1 PLSILNRW
9 SNPFIWY
16 PFLSTAEENDI
27 RCYSCDDCT
36 IQEPTIVKCD
46 AKNGLD
52 LNALSYNPTY
62 PILTPST
69 PQWNANPWNPII
81 TPPPLNGGGNQF
93 YPWDPLLTPPP
104 LVGDNNGGAWYPGY
118 PVYTLP
124 PLNGGGNQ
132 FYPWDPLLTPPPLVG
147 GNNGGIWYQGYP
159 VYTLPPLNGGGNQFY
174 PWDPLL
180 TPPPLVGG
188 NNGGAWYPGYPVYT
202 LPPLNGGGN
211 PWDPLLT
218 PPPIYY
224 PWGKANGPNKG
235 NKKRFVCATIRSKG
249 KDQEVDTVHR
259 RGCAEIE
266 GYAVGVCDQTQI
278 PVPEGGISSCRVCGH
293 SLCNE

>member
-1 PLSILNRW
+1 MKFTIVQCFVILVAVV
-9 SNPFIWY
+9 
-16 PFLSTAEENDI
+16 STYAEENDI

-36 IQEPTIVKCD
+36 KQAPTIVKCD

-62 PILTPST
+62 PVLTPST
-69 PQWNANPWNPII
+69 PPWNANPWDPLL

-104 LVGDNNGGAWYPGY
+104 LVGGNNGGVWYPGY

-147 GNNGGIWYQGYP
+147 GNNGGVWYPGYP

-180 TPPPLVGG
+180 TPPP
-188 NNGGAWYPGYPVYT
+188 
-202 LPPLNGGGN
+202 
-211 PWDPLLT
+211 
-218 PPPIYY
+218 IYY
-224 PWGKANGPNKG
+224 PWGKAKAPSKG
-235 NKKRFVCATIRSKG
+235 MAKRFVCATIRSKG

-266 GYAVGVCDQTQI
+266 GYAVGVCDQNQL
-278 PVPEGGISSCRVCGH
+278 PVPEGGITSCRVCGH